1 MNKPSKP
8 AWEKTYGEILDD
20 FVNGPYGAQVTYQE
34 KLAIHRRWTSLGK
47 KVAKGAR

>member
-8 AWEKTYGEILDD
+8 AWEKTYGEILED
-20 FVNGPYGAQVTYQE
+20 FVNGPAAVTYQE